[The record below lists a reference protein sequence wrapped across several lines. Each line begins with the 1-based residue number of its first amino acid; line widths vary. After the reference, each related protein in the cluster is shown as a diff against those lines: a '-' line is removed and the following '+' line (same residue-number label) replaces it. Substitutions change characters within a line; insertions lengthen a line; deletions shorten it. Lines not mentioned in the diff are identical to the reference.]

1 MADSGC
7 MASFRDD
14 EVLCEDTLMLET
26 DHEYIELLLS
36 KENRCCC
43 SRARDASSEDSLK
56 SGRSDAVRWI
66 LKMKVLL
73 GLGMRTAYVAVSY
86 LHHFCVHRSIDS
98 MRGKNWAIR
107 LLSLSCLSL
116 AVKMEELKVPALSEF
131 QTEDYRFQT
140 EAIQRMELLILST
153 LEWKM
158 SMITP
163 FSYLSYFAS
172 RFQEHGSE
180 DLAWEAITLIFASI
194 EGQILVRSIMFNIQ
208 SFNILPLL
216 SLNAAIN
223 LVEYRPSVVAAAAIL
238 AASHERL
245 TQKSA
250 ELKLSAISSCRPLD
264 TVSSKPLHSI
274 ASNVQEHS
282 MVNTILFGL

>member
-7 MASFRDD
+7 MASLKDD

-26 DHEYIELLLS
+26 DDEYIEFLLS
-36 KENRCCC
+36 KENRCCT
-43 SRARDASSEDSLK
+43 RARAASSDDSLK
-56 SGRSDAVRWI
+56 SARSDAVRWI
-66 LKMKVLL
+66 LKMKVLF
-73 GLGMRTAYVAVSY
+73 GLGMRTAYVAASY
-86 LHHFCVHRSIDS
+86 LDHFCVHRSIDS
-98 MRGKNWAIR
+98 MRDKSWAIR

-131 QTEDYRFQT
+131 RTEDYRFQT

-180 DLAWEAITLIFASI
+180 DLAWEAITLILASI
-194 EGQILVRSIMFNIQ
+194 E
-208 SFNILPLL
+208 
-216 SLNAAIN
+216 AIN

-245 TQKSA
+245 TQKSV
-250 ELKLSAISSCRPLD
+250 ELKLSAISSFRPLD
-264 TVSSKPLHSI
+264 TDRVFSCYSLMIQETDREASHIKTFSFKSIGSKSLDC
-274 ASNVQEHS
+274 QQ
-282 MVNTILFGL
+282 LC

>member
-7 MASFRDD
+7 MASLKDD

-26 DHEYIELLLS
+26 DDEYIELLLS
-36 KENRCCC
+36 KENRCCT
-43 SRARDASSEDSLK
+43 RARAASSDDSLK
-56 SGRSDAVRWI
+56 SARSDAVRWI
-66 LKMKVLL
+66 LKMKVLF
-73 GLGMRTAYVAVSY
+73 GLGMRTAYVAASY
-86 LHHFCVHRSIDS
+86 LDHFCVHRSIDS
-98 MRGKNWAIR
+98 MRDKNWAIR

-131 QTEDYRFQT
+131 RTEDYRFQT

-180 DLAWEAITLIFASI
+180 DLAWEAITLILASI
-194 EGQILVRSIMFNIQ
+194 EGQILVRSIMFSIQ
-208 SFNILPLL
+208 SFNVLPLL

-245 TQKSA
+245 TQKSV
-250 ELKLSAISSCRPLD
+250 ELKLSAISSFRPLD
-264 TVSSKPLHSI
+264 TVSSKPLDSI
-274 ASNVQEHS
+274 VSNVQEHS